1 MRRKFVLERSKAYI
15 CSGNINVV
23 TYAAPPHVVMPP
35 QELPMKKVLLL
46 IVFLVVPFAVNAA
59 QMQHPDLISVV
70 GNLGPEDGNAPVITA
85 KGNMVR
91 VQNADGKTLEVFDI
105 TGRKIASLRIDSPDR
120 SFILKL
126 RRGLYLLRVDD
137 VSRKTLVN

>member
-1 MRRKFVLERSKAYI
+1 
-15 CSGNINVV
+15 
-23 TYAAPPHVVMPP
+23 MPP
-35 QELPMKKVLLL
+35 QDLPMKKVLLL

-59 QMQHPDLISVV
+59 QMQHPDLFSVV

-120 SFILKL
+120 SFNLKL

-137 VSRKTLVN
+137 VSRKTMVN